1 MVPQRLFA
9 LGCLSWLLVSAS
21 ASSPRAQESS
31 ATVQPTPRLVV
42 FISIDQMRGD
52 YITRY
57 GSHWTRGLRR
67 LVDEGALFVQGAY
80 PYFNTVTCAGHATMG
95 TGAYPPT
102 HGMVLNAWYDRTSGK
117 SVTCTDD
124 ASVSLVTY
132 GSGPAAA
139 VGAGPQATAVKPPAP
154 APSHGAATPGPV
166 SGAAAVATPVGHSAR
181 LLRTNTFADEL
192 RLQAGRTPRIV
203 SLSMK
208 PRSAINL
215 AGHKGDV
222 VLWFGGGTSGWTSS
236 TAFGEGKNPFVEA
249 FVAKNPIARDFT
261 TPWTK
266 AMPEGNYLFEDDG
279 TGEKPGEGWTRTF
292 PHPIRLDPSDK
303 GSATRWAASPFADD
317 YLGRFATAAIDE
329 FKLGQTPGIDY
340 LAVSFSMLDAVGHAF
355 GPRSHE
361 VQDTL
366 VRLDKTIGD
375 LLAALDAKVGAG
387 RYVVALTGDH
397 GVAPIPEQMKAM
409 GVEAGRVDLKA
420 VTASVEDMLVK
431 RWGAAKDGSKYVAHV
446 AYTDLYFAPGVVD
459 RLKAEPA
466 TMKEVI
472 DTMERVEGVL
482 RVIPSHTLPEVHGTD
497 DRLVRA
503 ARLSYMPDRSGDLF
517 IMPKPYWLMSSAGTT
532 HGTGYFYDERV
543 PVLLFGA
550 GIKPGKYWGTASPAD
565 LSPTLAA
572 LCGITMARPDGRVL
586 SEALATPAAM
596 PPTPTSAQRE

>member
-1 MVPQRLFA
+1 
-9 LGCLSWLLVSAS
+9 
-21 ASSPRAQESS
+21 
-31 ATVQPTPRLVV
+31 
-42 FISIDQMRGD
+42 
-52 YITRY
+52 
-57 GSHWTRGLRR
+57 
-67 LVDEGALFVQGAY
+67 
-80 PYFNTVTCAGHATMG
+80 
-95 TGAYPPT
+95 
-102 HGMVLNAWYDRTSGK
+102 
-117 SVTCTDD
+117 
-124 ASVSLVTY
+124 
-132 GSGPAAA
+132 
-139 VGAGPQATAVKPPAP
+139 
-154 APSHGAATPGPV
+154 
-166 SGAAAVATPVGHSAR
+166 
-181 LLRTNTFADEL
+181 
-192 RLQAGRTPRIV
+192 
-203 SLSMK
+203 MK

-222 VLWFGGGTSGWTSS
+222 VLWFGGGASGWTSS
-236 TAFGEGKNPFVEA
+236 TAFGEGKNAFVES
-249 FVAKNPIARDFT
+249 FIAKNPIARDFT

-266 AMPEGNYLFEDDG
+266 VMPEGNYLFEDDG
-279 TGEKPGEGWTRTF
+279 AGEKPGDGWTATF

-409 GVEAGRVDLKA
+409 GVEAGRVDLRA
-420 VTASVEDMLVK
+420 VTASVEDVLVK

-517 IMPKPYWLMSSAGTT
+517 IMPKPVLADVERRHHARHRLLLRRARPGAAVRRGHQAGQILGRGEPRRSRADARRALRHHDGAPRRPRAVGSARRAR
-532 HGTGYFYDERV
+532 DV
-543 PVLLFGA
+543 A
-550 GIKPGKYWGTASPAD
+550 AD
-565 LSPTLAA
+565 ADQRAA
-572 LCGITMARPDGRVL
+572 LKEPPSPNPLPRGRGLNFCFPLPERELVERLHPAPSAIRALGARAAGRAAAAAYRARL
-586 SEALATPAAM
+586 STLLE
-596 PPTPTSAQRE
+596 TSLSRSGWH

>member
-1 MVPQRLFA
+1 MFHHRLLA

-21 ASSPRAQESS
+21 ASSPRAQES
-31 ATVQPTPRLVV
+31 ATGQPTPRLVV

-57 GSHWTRGLRR
+57 GSNWTGGLRR
-67 LVDEGALFVQGAY
+67 LVDEGALFVQSAY

-95 TGAYPPT
+95 TGSFPST
-102 HGMVLNAWYDRTSGK
+102 HGMVLNAWYDRATKK

-124 ASVSLVTY
+124 ASVSLVSY
-132 GSGPAAA
+132 GSGAQAA
-139 VGAGPQATAVKPPAP
+139 AVKPPAP

-166 SGAAAVATPVGHSAR
+166 SGAAAVATEVGHSAR

-192 RLQAGRTPRIV
+192 RLQAGRPPRIV

-215 AGHKGDV
+215 AGHKGDI
-222 VLWFGGGTSGWTSS
+222 VLWFGGGASGWTSS
-236 TAFGEGKNPFVEA
+236 TAFGEGKNKFVES
-249 FVAKNPIARDFT
+249 FIAKNPVAADFT
-261 TPWTK
+261 APWTK

-279 TGEKPGEGWTRTF
+279 AGEKPGEGWTSTF

-303 GSATRWAASPFADD
+303 GSATRWAASPFADA
-317 YLGRFATAAIDE
+317 YLGKFAAAAVDE
-329 FKLGQTPGIDY
+329 LKLGQTPGIDY
-340 LAVSFSMLDAVGHAF
+340 LGVSFSMLDAVGHAF

-366 VRLDKTIGD
+366 YRLDKTIGA
-375 LLAALDAKVGAG
+375 LLTVLDAKVGAG

-420 VTASVEDMLVK
+420 VTASVEDVLTK

-466 TMKEVI
+466 VMKEVT
-472 DTMERVEGVL
+472 DTMERVDGVL
-482 RVIPSHTLPEVHGTD
+482 RVVPSHTLPEVHGTD

-550 GIKPGKYWGTASPAD
+550 GIKPGKYWGAASPAD
-565 LSPTLAA
+565 LAPTLAA
-572 LCGITMARPDGRVL
+572 LTGVTMARPDGRVL
-586 SEALATPAAM
+586 SEALAATATTSPA
-596 PPTPTSAQRE
+596 PTSARTTP

>member
-1 MVPQRLFA
+1 MRPQRLLA
-9 LGCLSWLLVSAS
+9 LGCLTSLLVSAS
-21 ASSPRAQESS
+21 GSSPRAQES
-31 ATVQPTPRLVV
+31 ATGQPTPRLVV

-52 YITRY
+52 YIVRY
-57 GSHWTRGLRR
+57 GSHWTGGLRR
-67 LVDEGALFVQGAY
+67 LVDEGALFVQSAY

-95 TGAYPPT
+95 TGAFPST
-102 HGMVLNAWYDRTSGK
+102 HGMVLNAWYDRTTGK

-124 ASVSLVTY
+124 PSVSLVTY
-132 GSGPAAA
+132 
-139 VGAGPQATAVKPPAP
+139 GAGPQATAVKPPAP
-154 APSHGAATPGPV
+154 SPSHGAATPGPV
-166 SGAAAVATPVGHSAR
+166 SGAAAVATPMGHSAR

-192 RLQAGRTPRIV
+192 RLQAGRPPRIV
-203 SLSMK
+203 TLSMK

-215 AGHKGDV
+215 AGHKGDI
-222 VLWFGGGTSGWTSS
+222 VLWFGGGTAGWTSS
-236 TAFGEGKNPFVEA
+236 TAFGEGKNKFVEE
-249 FVAKNPIARDFT
+249 FIAKNPVAADFA

-266 AMPEGNYLFEDDG
+266 AMPAGDYLFEDDG
-279 TGEKPGEGWTRTF
+279 AGEKPGDGWTGTF
-292 PHPIRLDPSDK
+292 PHPIRLDPADK
-303 GSATRWAASPFADD
+303 GSATRWAASPFADA
-317 YLGRFATAAIDE
+317 YLGKFAAAAVDE
-329 FKLGQTPGIDY
+329 LKLGQTPGIDY
-340 LAVSFSMLDAVGHAF
+340 LGHAF

-366 VRLDKTIGD
+366 YRLDKTIGA
-375 LLAALDAKVGAG
+375 LLTALDAKVGAG

-420 VTASVEDMLVK
+420 VTASVEDVLVK

-466 TMKEVI
+466 VMKEVI
-472 DTMERVEGVL
+472 DTMERVDGVL
-482 RVIPSHTLPEVHGTD
+482 RVVPSYTLPEVHGTD

-550 GIKPGKYWGTASPAD
+550 GIKPGKYWGAASPAD
-565 LSPTLAA
+565 LAPTLAA
-572 LCGITMARPDGRVL
+572 LTGITMARPDGRVL
-586 SEALATPAAM
+586 SEALAATVTSQP
-596 PPTPTSAQRE
+596 PTSAQR

>member
-1 MVPQRLFA
+1 MRPQRLLA
-9 LGCLSWLLVSAS
+9 LGCLTWLLVSGS
-21 ASSPRAQESS
+21 GSSPRAQES
-31 ATVQPTPRLVV
+31 ATGQPTPRLVV

-57 GSHWTRGLRR
+57 GEHWTGGLRR
-67 LVDEGALFVQGAY
+67 LVDEGALFVQSAY

-95 TGAYPPT
+95 TGSFPST
-102 HGMVLNAWYDRTSGK
+102 HGMVLNAWYDRTTGK

-124 ASVSLVTY
+124 ASVSLVKY
-132 GSGPAAA
+132 GSGPTAA
-139 VGAGPQATAVKPPAP
+139 PVKPPAP

-166 SGAAAVATPVGHSAR
+166 SGAAAVATEVGHSAR

-192 RLQAGRTPRIV
+192 RLQAGRPPRIV
-203 SLSMK
+203 TLSMK

-215 AGHKGDV
+215 AGHKGDI
-222 VLWFGGGTSGWTSS
+222 VLWFGGGTAGWTSS
-236 TAFGEGKNPFVEA
+236 TAFGEGKNKFVEEYI
-249 FVAKNPIARDFT
+249 AKNPVAADFA

-266 AMPEGNYLFEDDG
+266 AMPAGDYLFEDDG
-279 TGEKPGEGWTRTF
+279 AGEKPGDGWTGTF
-292 PHPIRLDPSDK
+292 PHPIRLDPADK
-303 GSATRWAASPFADD
+303 GSATRWAASPFADA
-317 YLGRFATAAIDE
+317 YLGKFAAAAVDE
-329 FKLGQTPGIDY
+329 LKLGQTPGIDY
-340 LAVSFSMLDAVGHAF
+340 LGVSFSMLDAVGHAF

-366 VRLDKTIGD
+366 YRLDKTIGA
-375 LLAALDAKVGAG
+375 LLTALDAKVGAG

-420 VTASVEDMLVK
+420 VTASVEDVLVK

-466 TMKEVI
+466 VMKEVL
-472 DTMERVEGVL
+472 DTMERVDGVL
-482 RVIPSHTLPEVHGTD
+482 RVVPSYTLPEVHGTD

-550 GIKPGKYWGTASPAD
+550 GIKAGKYWGAASPAD
-565 LSPTLAA
+565 LAPTLAA
-572 LCGITMARPDGRVL
+572 LTGITMARPDGRVL
-586 SEALATPAAM
+586 SEALAATVTSQP
-596 PPTPTSAQRE
+596 PTSARTTP

>member
-1 MVPQRLFA
+1 MVPHRLIA

-21 ASSPRAQESS
+21 ATSPRAQES
-31 ATVQPTPRLVV
+31 ATGQPTPRLVV

-52 YITRY
+52 YITRF
-57 GSHWTRGLRR
+57 GGHWTRGLRR

-95 TGAYPPT
+95 TGAYPST
-102 HGMVLNAWYDRTSGK
+102 HGMVLNAWYDRATGK

-124 ASVSLVTY
+124 PGVALVTY
-132 GSGPAAA
+132 GSGPADAA
-139 VGAGPQATAVKPPAP
+139 GAGPQATAAKPPAP
-154 APSHGAATPGPV
+154 TPSHGAATPGPV
-166 SGAAAVATPVGHSAR
+166 SGAAAAAAPVGHSAK
-181 LLRTNTFADEL
+181 LLRANTFADEL
-192 RLQAGRTPRIV
+192 RLQAGRAPRIV

-222 VLWFGGGTSGWTSS
+222 VLWFGGGATGWTSS
-236 TAFGEGKNPFVEA
+236 TAFGEGRNSFVESYI
-249 FVAKNPIARDFT
+249 AKNPIARDFAT
-261 TPWTK
+261 SWTK
-266 AMPEGNYLFEDDG
+266 VMPEGNYLFEDDG
-279 TGEKPGEGWTRTF
+279 AGERPSEGWKTTF

-303 GSATRWAASPFADD
+303 GSVTRWAASPLADA
-317 YLGRFATAAIDE
+317 YLGKFATAAIDE

-366 VRLDKTIGD
+366 ARLDQTIGD

-409 GVEAGRVDLKA
+409 GVEAGRVDLRA
-420 VTASVEDMLVK
+420 VTASVEQVLAK
-431 RWGAAKDGSKYVAHV
+431 RFGALPNGGKYVAHV
-446 AYTDLYFAPGVVD
+446 AYTDLYFAPGVID
-459 RLKAEPA
+459 KLKADRA
-466 TMKEVI
+466 AMQEVI
-472 DTMERVEGVL
+472 DTMERVDGVL
-482 RVIPSHTLPEVHGTD
+482 RVIPSFTLPDVHGTD

-503 ARLSYMPDRSGDLF
+503 ARLSYAPDRSGDMF

-565 LSPTLAA
+565 LAPTLAA
-572 LCGITMARPDGRVL
+572 LCGVTMARPDGRVL
-586 SEALATPAAM
+586 SEALAAPGAAGAA
-596 PPTPTSAQRE
+596 PTSAQRQR

>member
-1 MVPQRLFA
+1 MVPHRLFA

-21 ASSPRAQESS
+21 ASSPRAQES
-31 ATVQPTPRLVV
+31 ATGQATPRLVV

-57 GSHWTRGLRR
+57 GSHWTGGLRR
-67 LVDEGALFVQGAY
+67 LVDEGALFVQSAY

-95 TGAYPPT
+95 TGAYPST
-102 HGMVLNAWYDRTSGK
+102 HGMVLNAWYDRASGK

-124 ASVSLVTY
+124 ASVSLVKY
-132 GSGPAAA
+132 GSGAAA
-139 VGAGPQATAVKPPAP
+139 AAGAGPHAATVKPPAP

-166 SGAAAVATPVGHSAR
+166 SGAAAVAAEVGHSAR

-192 RLQAGRTPRIV
+192 RLQAGRPPRIV

-222 VLWFGGGTSGWTSS
+222 VLWFGGGASGWTSS
-236 TAFGEGKNPFVEA
+236 TAFGEGKNAFVESY
-249 FVAKNPIARDFT
+249 VAKNPVAADFA

-266 AMPEGNYLFEDDG
+266 AMPDGNYLFEDDG
-279 TGEKPGEGWTRTF
+279 AGEKPGEGWSTKF

-303 GSATRWAASPFADD
+303 GSVTRWAASPFADA
-317 YLGRFATAAIDE
+317 YLGKFAAAAVDE

-366 VRLDKTIGD
+366 ARLDKTIGD
-375 LLAALDAKVGAG
+375 LLTALDAKVGAG

-409 GVEAGRVDLKA
+409 GVEAGRVDLRA
-420 VTASVEDMLVK
+420 VTASVEAVLIK

-466 TMKEVI
+466 VMKEVI
-472 DTMERVEGVL
+472 DTMQGVEGVA

-550 GIKPGKYWGTASPAD
+550 GIKAGKYWGTASPAD
-565 LSPTLAA
+565 LAPTLAA

-586 SEALATPAAM
+586 SEALVAPAAAA
-596 PPTPTSAQRE
+596 PAPTSAQR